1 VLSEKEKLARL
12 KIIRSESVGPSIFWN
27 LINLYGNGEKALQA
41 LPNFSKS
48 VSKPLLACNDEK
60 IEQELKNLKKIGAEL
75 IFFED
80 ELYPP
85 LLRTLPDPPP
95 LLTLLGQKENVVNFF
110 QKNIIS
116 VVGSRNASLH
126 AKKFCTSLCEKLSD
140 NGVII
145 ASGMARGIDA
155 CAHVGSLKN
164 GTIAILAGGINVI
177 YPQENT
183 KLYEEI
189 AAKGCLFTEMPY
201 NTAMQPQLF
210 PRRNRIIAGIATGTV
225 VIEAVEQSGSLI
237 TARFALEYGR
247 DVFAVPGFPLD
258 PRSIGCNNL
267 LKDGA
272 ILVQNPQDIFDCLE
286 NRKIIQQ
293 SLFEERLQFAAK
305 ISDND
310 LEKTR
315 KKILESL
322 NTVPVTIDELISS
335 IRIHPQEV
343 LTALMELELAN
354 KISRLHGQR
363 VCLAPGFENCSGNLC

>member
-1 VLSEKEKLARL
+1 MLSEKEKLARL
-12 KIIRSESVGPSIFWN
+12 QIVRSGSIGPSLFWN
-27 LINLYGNGEKALQA
+27 LINLYGSGEKALKA
-41 LPNFSKS
+41 LPILSKS
-48 VSKPLLACNDEK
+48 STKPLEICSDEK
-60 IEQELKNLKKIGAEL
+60 IEQELENLKKIGAEL

-95 LLTLLGQKENVVNFF
+95 LLTFLGQKEKALKFF

-116 VVGSRNASLH
+116 VVGSRNSSIH
-126 AKKFCTSLCEKLSD
+126 ARKFCTSLCEKLSD
-140 NGVII
+140 EDVII
-145 ASGMARGIDA
+145 VSGMARGIDT
-155 CAHVGSLKN
+155 CAHIGSLKN
-164 GTIAILAGGINVI
+164 GTVAILAGGINVI
-177 YPQENT
+177 YLQENA

-189 AAKGCLFTEMPY
+189 AKNGCIFTEMPY

-210 PRRNRIIAGIATGTV
+210 PRRNRIIAGISSGTA
-225 VIEAVEQSGSLI
+225 VIEAAEQSGSLI
-237 TARFALEYGR
+237 TARFALEYNR

-272 ILVQNPQDIFDCLE
+272 ILVQNSQDILDHLK

-293 SLFEERLQFAAK
+293 TLFEERPIFAAK
-305 ISDND
+305 IFNGD

-363 VCLAPGFENCSGNLC
+363 VCLAPGFKNL